1 MLRPGKGRTLHR
13 FGEKVLV
20 RRSSR
25 TRLAGHG
32 QDLRH
37 QRGARH
43 SLRNVIARLLVTV
56 AVLALLAPAWAAEPT
71 IFLVRHAEKAEAT
84 TGNPKDPEL
93 SEIGRRRAESLA
105 LTLKDAGIT
114 SIYVT
119 ELKRTQ
125 QTAEPLARSADLRPS
140 VVPAKDAP
148 ALVTRLNDMI
158 GNVLVV
164 GHSNTIPEIIK
175 ALGAPEPV
183 AIADSE
189 YDNLFIWRP
198 GASPQLIR
206 LHYR

>member
-1 MLRPGKGRTLHR
+1 M
-13 FGEKVLV
+13 
-20 RRSSR
+20 
-25 TRLAGHG
+25 
-32 QDLRH
+32 
-37 QRGARH
+37 
-43 SLRNVIARLLVTV
+43 IARLLVTV
-56 AVLALLAPAWAAEPT
+56 AGLALLAPAWAAEPT

-125 QTAEPLARSADLRPS
+125 QTAEPLARSAKLRPT
-140 VVPAKDAP
+140 VVPAKETP
-148 ALVTRLNDMI
+148 ALVTRLNETT

-183 AIADSE
+183 AIADGE
-189 YDNLFIWRP
+189 YDNLFVWRP